1 MGNLNTKQIH
11 TVKLSGLLAAAVYV
25 RVWYTGGLQDTRT
38 HRSPLSHLTSLSLLP
53 PPLPFFISS
62 PLCHNLSLFHPKA
75 PSLTR
80 LSPPSS
86 HLSHSPLS
94 HSSHL
99 FLPYRM
105 QALRPV
111 VARQLP
117 QKHFALLME
126 RAHRVPSSTQT
137 VPAEHQQ
144 AALLSNW
151 HRNHQAARVKIN
163 KRQIQIQVEIYAEL
177 LKSADQ
183 DDSSMSSWKGPV
195 IKILSHLEL

>member
-1 MGNLNTKQIH
+1 MLLKILWKTDGQPKHETNTHCQAIRLIGCCCVCACLIYRWLTGH
-11 TVKLSGLLAAAVYV
+11 THPSESTL
-25 RVWYTGGLQDTRT
+25 
-38 HRSPLSHLTSLSLLP
+38 PSHLSFSFTSST
-53 PPLPFFISS
+53 PFFISS
-62 PLCHNLSLFHPKA
+62 PLCHNLSLFHPKP

-183 DDSSMSSWKGPV
+183 DDSSMSS
-195 IKILSHLEL
+195 